1 MRDGLGWG
9 ADGVAPFAFSLR
21 PFRKNIPIVQILRA
35 HFKAAI
41 AYFALVLGTGF
52 VLGTIR
58 VPFLVPRLGE
68 RYAELLEM
76 PIMFGVIVFAARYVV
91 RRFSLP
97 PNASVRLLVGFAAL
111 ALAVLAELLL
121 AAALQD
127 VSVAQYI
134 ASRDPAS
141 GAVYLFVLLLF
152 ALMPYILTRFPGATP
167 PGGQSQV

>member
-1 MRDGLGWG
+1 
-9 ADGVAPFAFSLR
+9 
-21 PFRKNIPIVQILRA
+21 
-35 HFKAAI
+35 
-41 AYFALVLGTGF
+41 
-52 VLGTIR
+52 
-58 VPFLVPRLGE
+58 
-68 RYAELLEM
+68 
-76 PIMFGVIVFAARYVV
+76 V

-134 ASRDPAS
+134 ASRDPVS

-152 ALMPYILTRFPGATP
+152 ALMPYILTRFRGATP